1 MNGVSQT
8 DAAILHSLAMLED
21 RLTQL
26 SSQIEQL
33 STKIEERQTKD
44 WYSTAEVAELMGV
57 TQHTV
62 RERWCNQGR
71 IICEKEQASGKWRI
85 PGHEYE
91 RLRQGGRPRRCDF
104 S

>member
-1 MNGVSQT
+1 MNGVSQA
-8 DAAILHSLAMLED
+8 DAAILHSLAMLEK
-21 RLTQL
+21 RMIQLTL
-26 SSQIEQL
+26 QIERL
-33 STKIEERQTKD
+33 SNTMEERHAKD

-71 IICEKEQASGKWRI
+71 IACEKEHGTGKWLI
-85 PGHEYE
+85 PGHEFE
-91 RLRQGGRPRRCDF
+91 RLRQGGRPRACHA